1 MLLQPFLAVDVS
13 DHYPISIN
21 CDTDCEQRI
30 DTDTKDG
37 KAKINWEKVGHP

>member
-1 MLLQPFLAVDVS
+1 MDDLAVDVS
-13 DHYPISIN
+13 DHYPIYIN

-37 KAKINWEKVGHP
+37 KVPAIFFSNDIHL